1 MILLKD
7 EAVTWHYFI
16 YLLSF
21 LRFNYHLVAFSCP
34 HSSLLHLVVIIMTVS
49 ILLKLETNMDNMDA
63 FILNQDV
70 DLLSV

>member
-1 MILLKD
+1 MIIIIT
-7 EAVTWHYFI
+7 VT
-16 YLLSF
+16 
-21 LRFNYHLVAFSCP
+21 
-34 HSSLLHLVVIIMTVS
+34 